1 MTEIEVANLEFEL
14 LHTCFVRCD
23 CGTFHTHGML
33 EDGFRR
39 FYSNSIVRGIPML
52 QTKVVVLDVEVQV
65 WKDKLL
71 VTWVSTM

>member
-14 LHTCFVRCD
+14 LHTCFIRCD
-23 CGTFHTHGML
+23 CGTFHTNGML

-39 FYSNSIVRGIPML
+39 FYSNPIVRGIPML
-52 QTKVVVLDVEVQV
+52 QTKVVVFDVEIQV

-71 VTWVSTM
+71 VRRVSTM